1 MLKEQKDRVVEQLSE
16 RLRDTDTLMVADYR
30 GLTMPEIDEL
40 RSKLLEAGARFTVV
54 KNTLARL
61 AAEAAGEQEVLEL
74 IDGPTAIAFLDSEGD
89 PAAVAKVLNDT
100 ARTNDVLV
108 IRGGLLEG
116 TVVGDVEIKRL
127 ATLPSAEVL
136 RAQLV
141 GAVAAPLTTVVGL
154 FAAPLRDLV
163 GVIDAR
169 IRQLEEQGETVP
181 EPEAAAEPQA
191 AGQRNQRQGSQQL
204 RNQQLRK
211 SSPKSR
217 RQKPK
222 WPRPTKRRNSR
233 MAKTDTD
240 KLVETLGGMTVLDL
254 VELKNKL
261 EEEWGVS
268 AAAPVAV
275 AAAGAPAAG
284 GGDGAAAEEK
294 SSFDVVLTN
303 AGDKK
308 IQAIK
313 VVRAV
318 TGLGLKEAKDLV
330 DGAPNPVKEGVPQ
343 DEADQIKA
351 QLEEAGATVEIK

>member
-1 MLKEQKDRVVEQLSE
+1 MLKEQKHRVVEQLSE

-61 AAEAAGEQEVLEL
+61 AAEAAGKQEVLEL

-181 EPEAAAEPQA
+181 EPEAAAEEPPA
-191 AGQRNQRQGSQQL
+191 
-204 RNQQLRK
+204 
-211 SSPKSR
+211 
-217 RQKPK
+217 
-222 WPRPTKRRNSR
+222 
-233 MAKTDTD
+233 
-240 KLVETLGGMTVLDL
+240 
-254 VELKNKL
+254 
-261 EEEWGVS
+261 EE
-268 AAAPVAV
+268 
-275 AAAGAPAAG
+275 
-284 GGDGAAAEEK
+284 AAEEPAAEEPAAEEEQ
-294 SSFDVVLTN
+294 SEEPS
-303 AGDKK
+303 A
-308 IQAIK
+308 
-313 VVRAV
+313 
-318 TGLGLKEAKDLV
+318 EAEVASADEEEEQQ
-330 DGAPNPVKEGVPQ
+330 DG
-343 DEADQIKA
+343 
-351 QLEEAGATVEIK
+351 